1 MRLRTLVRDCLF
13 LNWMVPAAS
22 LPELPAPLSY
32 DRRLVGGVDQ
42 VFVSALLFRQQG
54 LHLPSLPFARF
65 SYPQL
70 NIRTYVTDGDG
81 RPAVFFQRMLVP
93 TWVLPGVRWIGR
105 QPAQSGRFHYPR
117 AGCGG
122 LALESWSVRAD
133 GELLMAAAEPGSVA
147 AHTGF
152 ASWNGLVTALRQ
164 RSRGFALVRGGLRE
178 IRASHPEAETLPMR
192 AEIGD
197 DRLLRRALTGDP
209 GAQWPSLH
217 SAWICPEIPFVF
229 ELGTQPAVTVPR
241 AAPAPI

>member
-54 LHLPSLPFARF
+54 LHLPWLPFARI

-70 NIRTYVTDGDG
+70 NIRTYVLDGDG
-81 RPAVFFQRMLVP
+81 RSAVFFSRMLVP

-117 AGCGG
+117 AGRGG
-122 LALESWSVRAD
+122 LGPETWSVRAD
-133 GELLMAAAEPGSVA
+133 GDLLTVAAEPGSVA
-147 AHTGF
+147 VHAGF
-152 ASWNGLVTALRQ
+152 ASWDGLVTALRQ

-178 IRASHPEAETLPMR
+178 IRTSHPDAPTAPMR
-192 AEIGD
+192 AELHD
-197 DRLLRRALTGDP
+197 DRLLRRALTGDA
-209 GAQWPSLH
+209 GADWPALH

-229 ELGTQPAVTVPR
+229 ELGTLPAVAVPR
-241 AAPAPI
+241 AAPAPV